1 MSIQQ
6 DVYIKPKNSAAI
18 FCGKGSASIVLSET
32 HTISNDIVSQPL
44 EDGSS
49 LFDHIV
55 VLPDELEVVIHT
67 GNAPRPGSS
76 DRYPSQLLYSQLKE
90 IRNRRDLCMVY
101 TLHETYS
108 NLAIKDITVPNV
120 APFPGRTDIVVKFI
134 KVDLIK
140 ESQSQFVRSL
150 FQDAV
155 TTLSSS
161 IDFLG
166 EEFSDYN
173 QLSSNQVIQQLEQEM
188 MDAAKGILP
197 DVTDVTDA
205 ASSIM
210 DLGEGEM
217 FDSLPNPFENSTI
230 TDKMA
235 ESEKMQI
242 LNALIG
248 IYDNPSTSVL
258 KTPYATMKNM
268 VQTISKAY
276 STAGN
281 FTQDV
286 RNRLQTVCTG
296 ISFISNLSI
305 GAQRFIR
312 TIGGQVLGITSYFDV
327 LTNNWKVNLTDAQGI
342 EMISGAAL
350 VLGVNVLAGL
360 SPVYT
365 STLSDG
371 TVDESPITFHGMY
384 MSEPVPNQIAVTT
397 VMNKGIESSPYAF
410 KAGSNDIA
418 PCSIFVFLNQEAADA
433 YNDLI
438 YGLIER
444 QFNFD
449 INDMDYTFL
458 T

>member
-1 MSIQQ
+1 MSTQQ

-18 FCGKGSASIVLSET
+18 FCGKGSASIILSET
-32 HTISNDIVSQPL
+32 HTISNDVVSQPL
-44 EDGSS
+44 EDGTS
-49 LFDHIV
+49 LFDHII

-90 IRNRRDLCMVY
+90 IRNKRDLCSVY

-120 APFPGRTDIVVKFI
+120 APYPGRTDIVVKFI
-134 KVDLIK
+134 RVDPVK
-140 ESQSQFVRSL
+140 EAQNQFLRSL
-150 FQDAV
+150 FQEAV

-161 IDFLG
+161 VDFLG
-166 EEFSDYN
+166 EEFLDYIELTEG
-173 QLSSNQVIQQLEQEM
+173 QLVRQLAEETLN
-188 MDAAKGILP
+188 AAKGILP
-197 DVTDVTDA
+197 SIQDIADS
-205 ASSIM
+205 ASSIT
-210 DLGEGEM
+210 DLGEGEL
-217 FDSLPNPFENSTI
+217 FDSLPNPFENSSI
-230 TDKMA
+230 TDSMQ

-242 LNALIG
+242 LNSLLA

-258 KTPYATMKNM
+258 KTPYAAMKNM
-268 VQTISKAY
+268 VQTISNAY

-312 TIGGQVLGITSYFDV
+312 TIGGQVLGITSYFDA
-327 LTNNWKVNLTDAQGI
+327 LTNNWRVNLTDAQGV

-360 SPVYT
+360 HPIYT
-365 STLSDG
+365 SALSDG
-371 TVDESPITFHGMY
+371 TVSEAPVTFHGMY
-384 MSEPVPNQIAVTT
+384 MSEPVPGQIPVETVT
-397 VMNKGIESSPYAF
+397 NKGIESSPYAF
-410 KAGSNDIA
+410 KAGSNSVA
-418 PCSIFVFLNQEAADA
+418 PCSIFVFLNDEAAQA

-444 QFNFD
+444 QLNFNID
-449 INDMDYTFL
+449 EMDYTFL